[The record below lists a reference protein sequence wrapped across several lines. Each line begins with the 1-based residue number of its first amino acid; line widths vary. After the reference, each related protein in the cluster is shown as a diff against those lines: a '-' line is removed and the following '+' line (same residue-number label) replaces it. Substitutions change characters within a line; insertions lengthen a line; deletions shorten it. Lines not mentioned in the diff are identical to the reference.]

1 MYINSGILNT
11 DKLIELQREMTCP
24 NNPMSTYVH
33 ELIHWKDAQK
43 YKKYNT
49 LDNQGEYLKSLRK
62 QSKKDLINWKSK
74 GMIFLVLVNMQRECI
89 LGKNMMKRGR
99 SIEH

>member
-1 MYINSGILNT
+1 
-11 DKLIELQREMTCP
+11 MTCP

-33 ELIHWKDAQK
+33 EFICWRDAQE

>member
-1 MYINSGILNT
+1 M
-11 DKLIELQREMTCP
+11 
-24 NNPMSTYVH
+24 H
-33 ELIHWKDAQK
+33 EFICWRDAQE